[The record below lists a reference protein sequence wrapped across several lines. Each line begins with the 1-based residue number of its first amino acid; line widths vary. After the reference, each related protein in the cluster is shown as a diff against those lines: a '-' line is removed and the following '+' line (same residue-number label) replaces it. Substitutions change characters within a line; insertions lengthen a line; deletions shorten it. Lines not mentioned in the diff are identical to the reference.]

1 MSTLRNALRGLP
13 RAAAADLLE
22 REDAYLLVIDL
33 PGATAETT
41 EISVADGRLHIEAQ
55 REKAVPEGY
64 RYAREE
70 RSLFLDLELPLP
82 PDAATEDATA
92 TLEAG
97 VLELELPRTAGDD
110 GTTIP
115 IEDD

>member
-1 MSTLRNALRGLP
+1 MSTLRKALRGLP

-22 REDAYLLVIDL
+22 RDDAYLLVIDL
-33 PGATAETT
+33 PGATAEST
-41 EISVADGRLHIEAQ
+41 EITVEDGRLCIEAE
-55 REKAVPEGY
+55 REKAVPEGF

-82 PDAATEDATA
+82 PDAVSEEATA
-92 TLEAG
+92 SLESG
-97 VLELELPRTAGDD
+97 VLELELPRAAGDA
-110 GTTIP
+110 GTAIP

>member
-13 RAAAADLLE
+13 RAAAADWLE
-22 REDAYLLVIDL
+22 GDDAYLLVIDL

-41 EISVADGRLHIEAQ
+41 EIHVADGRLRIEAQ
-55 REKAVPEGY
+55 REKAVPEGF
-64 RYAREE
+64 RYEREE
-70 RSLFLDLELPLP
+70 RSLFLDVELPLP
-82 PDAATEDATA
+82 PDASTAEAHA

-97 VLELELPRTAGDD
+97 VLELELPRLTEGD

>member
-22 REDAYLLVIDL
+22 RDDAYLLVIDL

-41 EISVADGRLHIEAQ
+41 DIRVDDGRLHIEAQ

-82 PDAATEDATA
+82 PDAVTEEATA
-92 TLEAG
+92 SLEAG
-97 VLELELPRTAGDD
+97 VLELELPRAADDD
-110 GTTIP
+110 GTQIP

>member
-1 MSTLRNALRGLP
+1 MKALRGLP

-22 REDAYLLVIDL
+22 RDDAYLLVVDL
-33 PGATAETT
+33 PGASGATT
-41 EISVADGRLHIEAQ
+41 DITVTDSRLHIEAQ
-55 REKAVPEGY
+55 REKDAPAGY
-64 RYAREE
+64 RYVRED
-70 RSLFLDLELPLP
+70 RSLLLDVELPLP
-82 PDAATEDATA
+82 PDVETDAATA

-97 VLELELPRTAGDD
+97 VLELELPKRDAD

>member
-1 MSTLRNALRGLP
+1 MSTLTRALRGLP

-22 REDAYLLVIDL
+22 RDDAYLLVIDL

-41 EISVADGRLHIEAQ
+41 DISVDDHRLHIEAQ
-55 REKAVPEGY
+55 REKSVPEGY
-64 RYAREE
+64 RYRREE

-82 PDAATEDATA
+82 PDATSEGASAS
-92 TLEAG
+92 LEAG
-97 VLELELPRTAGDD
+97 VLELRLPRRGAVED
-110 GTTIP
+110 TTIP

>member
-1 MSTLRNALRGLP
+1 MSTLMKALRGLP

-22 REDAYLLVIDL
+22 RDDAYLLVIDL

-41 EISVADGRLHIEAQ
+41 DISVDGRLLRIEAQ
-55 REKAVPEGY
+55 REKAAPEGY

-70 RSLFLDLELPLP
+70 RPLFLDLELPLP
-82 PDAATEDATA
+82 PDAVADDASATM
-92 TLEAG
+92 EAG
-97 VLELELPRTAGDD
+97 VLELRLPKRSADAGTA
-110 GTTIP
+110 IP

>member
-22 REDAYLLVIDL
+22 RDDAYLLVIDL
-33 PGATAETT
+33 PGATAATT
-41 EISVADGRLHIEAQ
+41 EITVDDGRLRIEAQ
-55 REKAVPEGY
+55 REKAVPAGY
-64 RYAREE
+64 EYAREE
-70 RSLFLDLELPLP
+70 RSLFLDVELPLP
-82 PDAATEDATA
+82 PDASTAEATA

-97 VLELELPRTAGDD
+97 VLELELPRLAGDD

>member
-22 REDAYLLVIDL
+22 RDDAYLLVIDL
-33 PGATAETT
+33 PGATAATT
-41 EISVADGRLHIEAQ
+41 EITVSDGRLHIEAQ
-55 REKAVPEGY
+55 REKAVPGGFTY
-64 RYAREE
+64 QREE
-70 RSLFLDLELPLP
+70 RSLLLDLELPLP
-82 PDAATEDATA
+82 PDATSSEATA

-97 VLELELPRTAGDD
+97 VLELELPKQQAEAGTA
-110 GTTIP
+110 IP